1 MLHGGLAPAH
11 FIDRMFHAATT
22 QLDITMRKVERIGCL
37 NNGIFIMN
45 FSIQWFDSKGSWH
58 TSAWNSGNFNNGL
71 YKVSP
76 ALSSLGVPAD
86 AIGVAPYVCAVL
98 GTSSRGTPLV
108 QSADN
113 GRLAAYEVTGT
124 TLDFKVQPLPWRN
137 WAQNIVHTMSIDG
150 EYYFSPTNL
159 VELQAIVSQAV
170 LAGAT
175 VRVSG
180 QRHAQPALVAE
191 DNRLA
196 PNPARWLIDLSCYK
210 DLGPEGNQSIVLHPS
225 ETKVTVNTG
234 VREDALDAFLT
245 GHDMML
251 KTVTAG
257 GFFSL
262 GGMTAVDVH
271 GATINAPIFAET
283 VSAFSIMGPDGQVRT
298 LDTQTPA
305 VDGWSPLQFARVSLG
320 ALGIVTSV
328 TVEVM
333 PRPWATTLKSGKEG
347 NITCNDQQ
355 AFIAQFKTLLASH
368 DRVESF
374 VNPYTHNFLILW
386 WDLVSS
392 PATKIP
398 NLKASVPDACVL
410 AQENIFGAPYLIPM
424 EPILEPPLIAAQY
437 LGNKTASNA
446 IIDAGYLTI
455 ETLFDQAA
463 AVYSDLWLTRASRVI
478 FMSYF
483 IELPALDDSGLG
495 KAWQGLD
502 AVMERL
508 KRSSDFLLVAPM
520 EFRFVRGGDSVLAGT
535 YTETPNATFVNLDL
549 IGYVPAVAGAEYPQL
564 LLHFFA
570 DIERAWVALGG
581 MPHTGKMFGFYDP
594 SRPAGTFSPP
604 FNPAFL
610 KDLAARRGARIKA
623 FDSYRR
629 SCDPQGVF
637 HNRFVAALLGDT
649 PQ

>member
-1 MLHGGLAPAH
+1 
-11 FIDRMFHAATT
+11 
-22 QLDITMRKVERIGCL
+22 MRKVERIGCL

-45 FSIQWFDSKGSWH
+45 FSIQWFDSKGSWR

-76 ALSSLGVPAD
+76 ALSSIGVPAD
-86 AIGVAPYVCAVL
+86 AIGVAPYVSAVL
-98 GTSSRGTPLV
+98 GNSNQGTPLV
-108 QSADN
+108 QSANN
-113 GRLAAYEVTGT
+113 GKLAAYEVTGT
-124 TLDFKVQPLPWRN
+124 TLHFTVQPLPWRN
-137 WAQNIVHTMSIDG
+137 WAQNIVHTMTIDG

-159 VELQAIVSQAV
+159 VELQDIVSQAPK
-170 LAGAT
+170 AGAT

-191 DNRLA
+191 DHRIA
-196 PNPARWLIDLSCYK
+196 PNPSRWLIDLSCYK
-210 DLGPEGNQSIVLHPS
+210 DLGSGGNQSIVLHPS
-225 ETKVTVNTG
+225 GTKVTVNTG
-234 VREDALDAFLT
+234 VREDELDAFLT
-245 GHDMML
+245 THDLML

-283 VSAFSIMGPDGQVRT
+283 VSAFSIMGADGQVKTIDRE
-298 LDTQTPA
+298 TPT

-320 ALGIVTSV
+320 ALGVVTSV

-333 PRPWATTLKSGKEG
+333 PRPWATTLKSGKDAK
-347 NITCNDQQ
+347 ITCNDEQT
-355 AFIAQFKTLLASH
+355 FIARFKTQLANH

-374 VNPYTHNFLILW
+374 VNPYTNDFLILW
-386 WDLVSS
+386 WDVVSS
-392 PATKIP
+392 PATNIP
-398 NLKASVPDACVL
+398 NLRSNVPSACAL
-410 AQENIFGAPYLIPM
+410 AEENVFGAPYLIPM

-437 LGNKTASNA
+437 AGVKTAASA

-463 AVYSDLWLTRASRVI
+463 AVYSDLWLTKASRVI

-483 IELPALDDSGLG
+483 IELPVLDDAGLG

-502 AVMERL
+502 AVMARL
-508 KRSSDFLLVAPM
+508 KSSSDFLLVAPM
-520 EFRFVRGGDSVLAGT
+520 EFRFVRGGDSALAGT

-549 IGYVPAVAGAEYPQL
+549 IGYVPAVAASEYPNRL
-564 LLHFFA
+564 LRFFA

-604 FNPAFL
+604 FNPAFI
-610 KDLAARRGARIKA
+610 KDLAQRRSARTQA
-623 FDSYRR
+623 FESYRR
-629 SCDPQGVF
+629 TCDPQGVF
-637 HNRFVAALLGDT
+637 HNSFVAALLGET
-649 PQ
+649 TR